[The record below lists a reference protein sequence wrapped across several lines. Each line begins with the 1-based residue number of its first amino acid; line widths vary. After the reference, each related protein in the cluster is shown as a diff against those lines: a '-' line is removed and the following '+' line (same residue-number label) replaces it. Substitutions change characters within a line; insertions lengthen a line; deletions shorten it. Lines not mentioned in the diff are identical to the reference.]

1 MNNIDNEE
9 SQLIEQPNEIEYTF
23 FSCFCIKSVLKYY
36 LLLIFSMLLSIILAL
51 YSNGIVFVILSAI
64 IPGSLIIEFARN
76 FYDNYVTRCQMTVT
90 FIETIL
96 YLNILSIF
104 TGLLAKLLIISNE
117 KIYDIFIT
125 AFILAGFMEE
135 LTKILPLIRI
145 INNKYITNPRALWVY
160 GVCVGAGFACFENI
174 FYVIQ
179 GGLATAIVRSV
190 LSVPLHCCTG
200 LLMGMK
206 MSIYKFRD
214 KLSTTGCSKF
224 KYFKALLLPILIH
237 SLFDFVLMIGEE
249 IDSSVYIFL
258 AIMILLVT
266 YLYLRFLLI
275 KLEKEFENTENIH
288 VMIKENRIIPP
299 CEWFIH

>member
-1 MNNIDNEE
+1 M
-9 SQLIEQPNEIEYTF
+9 
-23 FSCFCIKSVLKYY
+23 C
-36 LLLIFSMLLSIILAL
+36 A
-51 YSNGIVFVILSAI
+51 
-64 IPGSLIIEFARN
+64 
-76 FYDNYVTRCQMTVT
+76 
-90 FIETIL
+90 
-96 YLNILSIF
+96 
-104 TGLLAKLLIISNE
+104 
-117 KIYDIFIT
+117 
-125 AFILAGFMEE
+125 
-135 LTKILPLIRI
+135 
-145 INNKYITNPRALWVY
+145 
-160 GVCVGAGFACFENI
+160 GAGFACFENI

-179 GGLATAIVRSV
+179 GGLATAIVRSI

-214 KLSTTGCSKF
+214 KLSTTGWSKF

-249 IDSSVYIFL
+249 IDSLVYVFL

-275 KLEKEFENTENIH
+275 KIEKEFENTENIH